1 MDYVRWEY
9 HLEAM
14 SPNPT
19 EAANMLNRLGDQ
31 GWELAEIMVGSSER
45 DPHSRAAVL
54 KREKFSGRSVPN

>member
-19 EAANMLNRLGDQ
+19 EAAGMLNRLGAE
-31 GWELAEIMVGSSER
+31 GWELVSIMVGSSAR
-45 DPHSRAAVL
+45 DPDTRAAVL
-54 KREKFSGRSVPN
+54 KREKFSGRSAPN